1 MAEETESTVE
11 NPTTTEPVAE
21 TPVFSSAS
29 ILDSVKKDL
38 GIEVQYTHFAP
49 DVIMGINSAFS
60 ILTQL
65 GVGPSSGFSIED
77 RTALWT
83 DFIPDDN
90 HLEFVK
96 SYVSKKTKQLFD
108 PPQTGPLA
116 SALDQVLK
124 ELEWRINVAVE
135 TKNGGTNN
143 GI

>member
-1 MAEETESTVE
+1 MAEDTIE
-11 NPTTTEPVAE
+11 NPTTESVAE

-38 GIEVQYTHFAP
+38 GIEVQYDQFDP

-65 GVGPSSGFSIED
+65 GVGPDEGFMITD

-83 DFIPDDN
+83 DFVSGN
-90 HLEFVK
+90 VRLEFVK

-135 TKNGGTNN
+135 TKSGGNNN
-143 GI
+143 GL